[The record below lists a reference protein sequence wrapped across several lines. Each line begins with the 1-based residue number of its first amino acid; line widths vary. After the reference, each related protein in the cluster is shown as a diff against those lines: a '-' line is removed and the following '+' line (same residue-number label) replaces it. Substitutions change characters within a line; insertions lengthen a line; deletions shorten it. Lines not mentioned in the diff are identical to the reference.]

1 MPKSGNQWKKMR
13 KRPGMRKPCGRNDAI
28 IAIQEEQGRGN
39 DERKTK
45 MRQTSGSCFFFCR
58 GSQMGRKLE
67 KMQVASRMRFAL
79 TSSDEGGEIGLRY
92 GAERYGANL
101 GQDSVDPR

>member
-1 MPKSGNQWKKMR
+1 MTKEKR
-13 KRPGMRKPCGRNDAI
+13 KCDRHLAVV
-28 IAIQEEQGRGN
+28 
-39 DERKTK
+39 
-45 MRQTSGSCFFFCR
+45 FFCR

-92 GAERYGANL
+92 GAEQDGANL